1 MQKLFDTVTPR
12 SDVKSAMCKQ
22 HMHMHIAKPDQSN
35 AIYGALLDP
44 TKGKAQRALQ
54 NLAHCA
60 LCQRMR
66 IW

>member
-1 MQKLFDTVTPR
+1 VRCGADAVRYGLQGFIIII
-12 SDVKSAMCKQ
+12 
-22 HMHMHIAKPDQSN
+22 IAKPDQSN

-44 TKGKAQRALQ
+44 TKGKAQQALQ